1 MLDMPPLENHVLAL
15 VKTLARSYMTIKVHH
30 AAKRTSES
38 ILGDYVRRTLKKK
51 GSISKINNIYTFEEP
66 SNTNLN
72 CFMSSKNLHS
82 SV

>member
-1 MLDMPPLENHVLAL
+1 MLGMPPLENHVLAL
-15 VKTLARSYMTIKVHH
+15 VKTLACSYATIKVHH

-38 ILGDYVRRTLKKK
+38 ILGDFVRRTLKK
-51 GSISKINNIYTFEEP
+51 GSIAKIYNIYTFEEP

-72 CFMSSKNLHS
+72 SFMSSKNLHG